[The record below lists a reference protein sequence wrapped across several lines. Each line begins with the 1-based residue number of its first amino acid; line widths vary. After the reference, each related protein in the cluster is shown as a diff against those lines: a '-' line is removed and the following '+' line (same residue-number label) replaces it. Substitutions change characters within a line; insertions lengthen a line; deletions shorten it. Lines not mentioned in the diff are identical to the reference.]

1 MALTVETVDAAIEEL
16 LLYKRTTIDGRTF
29 EYQDLEQ
36 LRELRKDVEVRTR
49 ATAAKAGSGTGF
61 FCPVQ
66 FAPR

>member
-1 MALTVETVDAAIEEL
+1 MALTTATIDAAIEEL
-16 LLYKRTTIDGRTF
+16 LTYKRTTIDGRTF

-36 LRELRKDVEVRTR
+36 LRELRKDVAARERVAA
-49 ATAAKAGSGTGF
+49 ATNGTGTGF